1 MIDGV
6 NKERLDANLEAYG
19 NFLQSTPAHKK
30 DHDKYHVETTY
41 HKDYVHPY
49 PELLNQKS
57 ESTVRKKQLNF
68 FNIQFHS

>member
-6 NKERLDANLEAYG
+6 NKERLDASLEAYG

-57 ESTVRKKQLNF
+57 ESTVRKKTIEF
-68 FNIQFHS
+68 FYFP